1 VYVNHQLIVVSYDS
15 KKKVPINHIDSQ
27 LKSFSLVNFIV
38 VEMQKQK
45 MEVFVST
52 GFQEGMIKSLESS
65 EYREN
70 QLTKQNQKKNFEN
83 VSIVALARGSY
94 PDSVGQYDSKTNV
107 RIDGIKTLYF
117 FEFSKYIKAS
127 TDFFDLSGFTHLQLL
142 EITRA
147 MKNNEILLN
156 LQIVFDERSYRKAQF
171 IPTFEENSFKILL
184 PIPKPKSVSNF
195 LFSIFHIEVA
205 VLIVVSVLLMAIVIY
220 GINKVTHDSSPT
232 PLFFMISFLMFFGGQ
247 SSNINSRHP
256 MKKLLIILM
265 IMLSFLI
272 GNMYQG
278 EIVSML
284 TTTVTDRRLKSLDE
298 VIQSNY
304 KFAHVGDET
313 DHQVLS
319 RNEPKLAERIVVQE
333 STYRK
338 VNFSHY
344 YQENLGVLIWKNDLD
359 LFTKKDYLKSLRL
372 HDYNVYDLYYEIPLD
387 FGLKYNHFMIAKRSL
402 LTDKLREFNLRS
414 FEADLDHYWNIK
426 ARMLTHDDDNYEHQT
441 QSSVEYLMLSDLWKV
456 FMILLI
462 GYTISIITFVI
473 ENIVHKASIAKQQKS
488 RKVINV
494 KQKKY
499 PVVSSKSAKIISY
512 VEIDILNCV
521 DTNEKIF
528 DVCAEY
534 DEAGNPLHGTKR
546 LKHQD
551 ELVCIFDESE
561 NICGFIKVEEN
572 QGSNEVERDQ
582 NEDNKDAGG
591 DEDESDGENVQIF
604 EYLP

>member
-1 VYVNHQLIVVSYDS
+1 MI
-15 KKKVPINHIDSQ
+15 PINLIDTK
-27 LKSFSLVNFIV
+27 LRSFNLINFIV
-38 VEMQKQK
+38 VEMWKLK
-45 MEVFVST
+45 MQAFVST
-52 GFQEGMIKSLESS
+52 GLYKGMIKSLKPN
-65 EYREN
+65 EYHEYLLKKPKN
-70 QLTKQNQKKNFEN
+70 LNFQNLP
-83 VSIVALARGSY
+83 IVGILLRKY
-94 PDSVGQYDSKTNV
+94 PEILGQYDFKKNKRVDGTKMIYFNEFAKYVNASAEFLDISEYNSDQ
-107 RIDGIKTLYF
+107 RILRALLIK
-117 FEFSKYIKAS
+117 
-127 TDFFDLSGFTHLQLL
+127 D
-142 EITRA
+142 
-147 MKNNEILLN
+147 NEIMLNFLLALN
-156 LQIVFDERSYRKAQF
+156 ENTSKEVDFVPR
-171 IPTFEENSFKILL
+171 FEENLFKILL
-184 PIPKPKSVSNF
+184 PIPRPKNVSNF

-205 VLIVVSVLLMAIVIY
+205 VLIVVSVLLMAIVVY

-232 PLFFMISFLMFFGGQ
+232 ALFFMISFLMFFGGQ

-256 MKKLLIILM
+256 IKKLLIILM

-298 VIQSNY
+298 VIQSDY
-304 KFAHVGDET
+304 KFALMGDKYLQ
-313 DHQVLS
+313 DVLTQKI
-319 RNEPKLAERIVVQE
+319 PKIAERVVIQE
-333 STYRK
+333 IFFK
-338 VNFSHY
+338 NMNFSRY
-344 YQENLGVLIWKNDLD
+344 YEENLGVLTWKSELD
-359 LFTKKDYLKSLRL
+359 TFTKKDYIKVYDIY
-372 HDYNVYDLYYEIPLD
+372 DYNVNDLYYEVSFD
-387 FGLKYNHFMIAKRSL
+387 FGLKYNNFMLARKSL

-414 FEADLDHYWNIK
+414 FEADLYHYWNIR

-441 QSSVEYLMLSDLWKV
+441 HSSVEYLMLSDLWKV

-473 ENIVHKASIAKQQKS
+473 ENIVHKALIKKKQKS
-488 RKVINV
+488 QKVINV

-534 DEAGNPLHGTKR
+534 DETGNPLHETKR

-551 ELVCIFDESE
+551 ELVCIFGESE

-572 QGSNEVERDQ
+572 QGNIDDERVIEDQ
-582 NEDNKDAGG
+582 
-591 DEDESDGENVQIF
+591 DEDGVHVF